1 MTMTAAAST
10 CAKIDTP
17 VSSPVL
23 KALLYCRETLGNQQ
37 QVVRSE
43 ASSPLIGTVILKS
56 DRYASA
62 ENV

>member
-1 MTMTAAAST
+1 MTMMTAAST

-23 KALLYCRETLGNQQ
+23 KALLYCRETSGTQQ

-43 ASSPLIGTVILKS
+43 ASSPRCIVS
-56 DRYASA
+56 
-62 ENV
+62 